1 MPSDLDLA
9 SLVASRLCH
18 DVVGAV
24 GAIQNGL
31 ELMNEDQ
38 SNTDAAMDL
47 IAKSA
52 ARASARLQY
61 ARMAYGAVGGS
72 TELDPGEGGRLTEGL
87 FATEMAATLDWRWT
101 KPQAS
106 RERVKLAM
114 HLASYATGAVP
125 RGGVVVV
132 EPEGDAG
139 LVVSAS
145 GAPLRTPRHL
155 DVITEGAEAD
165 VAHAV
170 QPLLIV
176 RIAEALG
183 LVVTVTTA
191 EDSLTFRAKPRGS

>member
-38 SNTDAAMDL
+38 SNTDVAMDL
-47 IAKSA
+47 IVKSA
-52 ARASARLQY
+52 AQASARLQY
-61 ARMAYGAVGGS
+61 ARMAYGAAGGS
-72 TELDPGEGGRLTEGL
+72 TELDPAEGGRLTGGL
-87 FATEMAATLDWRWT
+87 FAVEKSSTLDWRWT
-101 KPQAS
+101 GPQAP

-114 HLASYATGAVP
+114 LLATYATGAVP

-132 EPEGDAG
+132 EAGDDAG
-139 LVVSAS
+139 VVVTAS
-145 GAPLRTPRHL
+145 GTPLRRPGHL
-155 DVITEGAEAD
+155 DVITDAAEAD
-165 VAHAV
+165 AAHAV

-183 LVVTVTTA
+183 LVVDVTQGD
-191 EDSLTFRAKPRGS
+191 DSMTFRARER